1 MLNSSTSRIYLPQQ
15 VGVAAGLGGPLAGAV
30 LLKLNY
36 RALGEQ
42 PIGALPVAWGF
53 ALTLVLV
60 ILALRGHG
68 GGAVLSVWIGFSYWR
83 YANHLQGAAISE
95 RISNGTLGQG
105 WLRTVF
111 IAVAILLGTA
121 VVAFLLRVLLEAQGF
136 EV

>member
-1 MLNSSTSRIYLPQQ
+1 MPISSASRIYLPQQ

-36 RALGEQ
+36 RVLGKQ

-53 ALTLVLV
+53 AITFVLV

-83 YANHLQGAAISE
+83 YTNHLQGAAISE
-95 RISNGTLGQG
+95 RISNGSLGQS

-111 IAVAILLGTA
+111 MAVAILLGTA
-121 VVAFLLRVLLEAQGF
+121 LVAFSVDYFLEAHGF
-136 EV
+136 KF

>member
-1 MLNSSTSRIYLPQQ
+1 MPISSTRRIYLPQQ

-36 RALGEQ
+36 RVLGEQ

-53 ALTLVLV
+53 EITFVLV

-83 YANHLQGAAISE
+83 YTSHLQGAAISQ
-95 RISNGTLGQG
+95 RINNGSLGQS

-111 IAVAILLGTA
+111 MAVAILLGTA
-121 VVAFLLRVLLEAQGF
+121 LVAFSLDYFLEAHGF
-136 EV
+136 KV